1 MLSKNIT
8 INTMNDWGRKNIPF
22 MFIIDFEM
30 QKPVLFKLDEIDT
43 NELLFNMNGFT
54 NVSHYTPQEKKV
66 SLEKF
71 PIPLENYLLKFNKI
85 KENISAG
92 NTYLLN
98 LTCITPVNIN
108 LSSKE
113 IFYRAKAKYKI
124 WFKDEWVCFSPET
137 FIRIK
142 DGVIGTFPMK
152 GTIDASVENA
162 ANVIIDDS
170 KETAEHYTIVD
181 LMRNDL
187 NMVADHVRVV
197 KFRYIEQISTSDKE
211 LLQVSSVIEGDL
223 RKNYLHRLGDI
234 IYSLLPAGSVSG
246 APKRKTTEIIS
257 ETEGYQRGY
266 YTGICGIFDGKNID
280 SCVLIRFIEKSD
292 NGLIYKSGG
301 GITSCSDPVTEYRE
315 MIDKVY
321 VPIV

>member
-1 MLSKNIT
+1 
-8 INTMNDWGRKNIPF
+8 MNDWGRKNIPF

-30 QKPVLFKLDEIDT
+30 LKPLLFKLDEIDT
-43 NELLFNMNGFT
+43 NEILYNMNGFT
-54 NVSHYTPQEKKV
+54 NVSHDNAPEKKV

-71 PIPLENYLLKFNKI
+71 PISPEDYLLKFNKI
-85 KENISAG
+85 QEHISAG

-98 LTCITPVNIN
+98 LTCVTPVNIN
-108 LSSKE
+108 LSLKE
-113 IFYRAKAKYKI
+113 IFHRAKTKYKI
-124 WFKDEWVCFSPET
+124 WYKDEWVCFSPET
-137 FIRIK
+137 FIRVN
-142 DGVIGTFPMK
+142 DGVISTFPMK

-162 ANVIIDDS
+162 AKVIIDDS

-187 NMVADHVRVV
+187 NMVAGHVRVV
-197 KFRYIEQISTSDKE
+197 KFRYIEQISTNEKE
-211 LLQVSSVIEGDL
+211 LLQVSSVIEGNLKSD
-223 RKNYLHRLGDI
+223 YTHRLGDI

-266 YTGICGIFDGKNID
+266 YTGICGIFDGKDID
-280 SCVLIRFIEKSD
+280 SCVLIRFIEKTD

-301 GITSCSDPVTEYRE
+301 GITSCSDPETEYRE
-315 MIDKVY
+315 MLDKVY
-321 VPIV
+321 VPII